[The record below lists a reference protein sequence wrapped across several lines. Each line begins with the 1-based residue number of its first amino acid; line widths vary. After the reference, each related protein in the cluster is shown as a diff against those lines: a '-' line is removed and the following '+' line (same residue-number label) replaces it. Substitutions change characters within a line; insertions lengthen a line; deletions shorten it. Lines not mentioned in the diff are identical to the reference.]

1 VSCNQFKVLV
11 LLLGVACQSRAD
23 RGPLGEP
30 AGDQLASILTEC
42 DLDSVRP
49 STGAPAEGLWVH
61 QSRVTS
67 QRVAAMIGPAKA
79 LADQAQVIR
88 RVETLETLPGADTI
102 RLASDTASVRLEL
115 IPPGGRPAAV
125 YPVSSLV
132 LLASYEPCGLGM
144 REPLLRYLRRD
155 ADGQVATD
163 VLLQRDAGP

>member
-1 VSCNQFKVLV
+1 
-11 LLLGVACQSRAD
+11 
-23 RGPLGEP
+23 
-30 AGDQLASILTEC
+30 
-42 DLDSVRP
+42 
-49 STGAPAEGLWVH
+49 VH